1 MALAAARAAS
11 SGTAAEAMSTRASSD
26 GCVRSLKSGLEARS
40 SSSRPECH
48 HHSPLRCFPTLLGR
62 PTAAQQLIE
71 HEDDR
76 RAAHVAE
83 LAQHLT
89 TRRHLV
95 VAEHSLN
102 LVQDRTAAGVDGP
115 EEIIPFDLDAECVEG
130 IDQTALNVASHHPR
144 YLAGDVVF
152 HAAFVD
158 LHGYGILGVRYRGL
172 RGEGHLKQRALNG
185 ADRVSADDDGA
196 GAIAE
201 YSLAKDV
208 VQATILRAVE
218 GDERDLGARHEDARA
233 AVVLREF
240 LGELERPAPAVAAVE
255 VEYGAGDRGAEA

>member
-1 MALAAARAAS
+1 AA
-11 SGTAAEAMSTRASSD
+11 G
-26 GCVRSLKSGLEARS
+26 GVQHHGLDCD
-40 SSSRPECH
+40 SRPECH

-62 PTAAQQLIE
+62 PTTAQLVE

-76 RAAHVAE
+76 RATHVAE

-89 TRRHLV
+89 TLRQLV
-95 VAEHSLN
+95 VAEHSLD
-102 LVQDRTAAGVDGP
+102 LVQDRTATGVDGP
-115 EEIIPFDLDAECVEG
+115 EEVIPFDSDAECVKCIG
-130 IDQTALNVASHHPR
+130 QAALNVAPHHPG

-152 HAAFVD
+152 HASFVD

-185 ADRVSADDDGA
+185 ADGVGTDDDGA
-196 GAIAE
+196 SAIAE
-201 YSLAKDV
+201 DSLAKDV

-218 GDERDLGARHEDARA
+218 GDERDLGARHEDTRA
-233 AVVLREF
+233 AVVLGEL

-255 VEYGAGDRGAEA
+255 VEYSAGDRGAEA